1 MAPKR
6 KAQNPLKDGKLV
18 KKCFKMKKEDCTPVN
33 PSEDT
38 VDKKSTGKNDFLNN
52 EQEKDHL
59 SLKKE
64 ILSSD
69 LLDENQNTTKTEFP
83 NIELNQLLQKKTK
96 FNYFGTSSWKVYLFP
111 SLLNLDSI
119 PKKNQFFGLDLV
131 EEETERTVW
140 THKASVWQDLFA
152 SVKDLAQKGK
162 VMPISSMFDG
172 ILACAVRAVPKGPS
186 VIQTFRSNK
195 GQNIQ
200 HWIMLVPMPSD
211 IDLLEYIPK
220 SISNFHSLCGKPFIR
235 SAYKS
240 GVVTITQHPGIMT
253 QILEDGTYWNVLDNV
268 IKKKSSTS
276 PITAYLKFFLTI
288 TLKRLYL

>member
-1 MAPKR
+1 MEVG
-6 KAQNPLKDGKLV
+6 Q
-18 KKCFKMKKEDCTPVN
+18 KCFKVKKEDCTPVN

-119 PKKNQFFGLDLV
+119 PKKNNSLVLTSLRKKLKELFGHIKQVSGKIYLQVSRTLLRKEKLCLSV
-131 EEETERTVW
+131 PCLTE
-140 THKASVWQDLFA
+140 F
-152 SVKDLAQKGK
+152 
-162 VMPISSMFDG
+162 
-172 ILACAVRAVPKGPS
+172 
-186 VIQTFRSNK
+186 
-195 GQNIQ
+195 
-200 HWIMLVPMPSD
+200 
-211 IDLLEYIPK
+211 
-220 SISNFHSLCGKPFIR
+220 
-235 SAYKS
+235 
-240 GVVTITQHPGIMT
+240 
-253 QILEDGTYWNVLDNV
+253 
-268 IKKKSSTS
+268 
-276 PITAYLKFFLTI
+276 
-288 TLKRLYL
+288 